1 MAEMTEPGLGA
12 VGKMMSVSSNPKTV
26 WTRPLTNGTKEV
38 GGVGGCDRLKSL
50 LTPLIAPVIV
60 SLAVLSWL

>member
-26 WTRPLTNGTKEV
+26 WTRPLTNRTKEV
-38 GGVGGCDRLKSL
+38 GGVGGRDRLKSL
-50 LTPLIAPVIV
+50 LIPLIAPVIV